1 MDEVLSHI
9 QLCALHM
16 EMRNVTEQLLTSI
29 GLLAYK
35 IDSLK
40 EANDALKC
48 YGLSGVIHGDCI
60 SVKKKSEQQSAIS
73 RHNIHIS
80 LMAGQSSVDY

>member
-1 MDEVLSHI
+1 MLFLLDEVLSHI

-48 YGLSGVIHGDCI
+48 YGLSGVIPWRLYI
-60 SVKKKSEQQSAIS
+60 SEEEVWAAVCYFQA
-73 RHNIHIS
+73 
-80 LMAGQSSVDY
+80 